1 MNLAALP
8 LPGPGA
14 GSLALRL
21 LLAVAAVLLAAHLW
35 AREAVALL
43 LPALSAAL
51 SWVADDFRI
60 LRLEFMQERGNT
72 SIGALAVL
80 EHTLVLGGR
89 AIVPDGVSPLVVV
102 TTVGTVVQ
110 PVLVALALALA
121 WPARWREM
129 ALRLVLVGALL
140 AVVMLVDTPL
150 SLAAWLW
157 YAQLQAHEPGR
168 ASPLVWWNIF
178 LNGGGRL
185 ALGLIAGALAIAL
198 ARRIGGGTRN
208 PEPIS
213 P

>member
-43 LPALSAAL
+43 LPALSAVL

-60 LRLEFMQERGNT
+60 LRFEFVQERGNT

-89 AIVPDGVSPLVVV
+89 AIVPDGESAVRTMTPI
-102 TTVGTVVQ
+102 GTVLQ

-121 WPARWREM
+121 WPARWLEM

>member
-1 MNLAALP
+1 MSLAALP
-8 LPGPGA
+8 SPGPGA

-51 SWVADDFRI
+51 SWVTDDFRI
-60 LRLEFMQERGNT
+60 LRFEFVQERGNT

-89 AIVPDGVSPLVVV
+89 AIVPDGVSPLVAV
-102 TTVGTVVQ
+102 TTVGTVMQ
-110 PVLVALALALA
+110 PVLVAVSLALA
-121 WPARWREM
+121 WPARWPER
-129 ALRLVLVGALL
+129 ALRLVLVGVLL

-157 YAQLQAHEPGR
+157 YAQLQAYEPGR

-185 ALGLIAGALAIAL
+185 ALGLIAGALSIAL